1 MLFFRGAPNLRNS
14 SSFTNIRI
22 LVLQR
27 MSQRINK
34 RLDHNGQRYRRHGT
48 DGETSDEGITVSTIL
63 NNYQHKSS
71 IPRNWVDTH
80 GEETGYSAFELL
92 WPYSTIV
99 YQVQVDH
106 YTMNK

>member
-1 MLFFRGAPNLRNS
+1 
-14 SSFTNIRI
+14 
-22 LVLQR
+22 

-48 DGETSDEGITVSTIL
+48 DGETSDKGITVSTIL
-63 NNYQHKSS
+63 NDYEHKSS
-71 IPRNWVDTH
+71 IRHIDTH
-80 GEETGYSAFELL
+80 CEETRYSAFELL

-106 YTMNK
+106 YTMSK